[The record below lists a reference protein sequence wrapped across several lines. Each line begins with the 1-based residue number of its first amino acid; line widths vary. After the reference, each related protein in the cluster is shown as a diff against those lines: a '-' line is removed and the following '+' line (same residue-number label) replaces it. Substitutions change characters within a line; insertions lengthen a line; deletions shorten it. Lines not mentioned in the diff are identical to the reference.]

1 MLLFDLSVDQLVG
14 IVIALVVGIT
24 FHEFSHAAIADSLGD
39 HRPRALGRISLNPMR
54 HIDPMGAV
62 FFLLAGFGWGRPVPV
77 NPSALRPGRIGMA
90 FVAAGGPIANVVVA
104 IVAAVVF
111 RVLELAGAT
120 GFVTDLAFWVVLYN
134 LLLALFNLLPIPP
147 LDGSHVVANL
157 LPPRAAYAYR
167 SLGAFGLVIVIVLLM
182 VPGLLGVVF
191 LPAQL
196 ATRLVLGAVTSL

>member
-147 LDGSHVVANL
+147 LDGYN
-157 LPPRAAYAYR
+157 
-167 SLGAFGLVIVIVLLM
+167 VLLAFVSPRTAM
-182 VPGLLGVVF
+182 TLQRYAPYGVLLLLVLVLIPNSPIGLLFDAVFVLTGV
-191 LPAQL
+191 LI
-196 ATRLVLGAVTSL
+196 GA